1 MICHRGNTNLRDI
14 LVKAR
19 IRFPSAKRRN
29 QVSGKI
35 TNVCVYTSNIVC
47 VYCPKVDT
55 GDKIMSTNTGRMY
68 KTPEGG
74 SYGSNNVVYLVTCKL
89 CYKQYVG
96 NTSRTLKQRIY
107 EHFYD
112 WKNLKYPA
120 RAPSS
125 VQNINHLAVS
135 KHFCLDGHNLDDVK
149 IQILKHLLRPPLL
162 KSTTKYRKGGN
173 FTGYIS

>member
-1 MICHRGNTNLRDI
+1 MIGHRCNTNLKDI

-19 IRFPSAKRRN
+19 IRFPSTKRLN

-55 GDKIMSTNTGRMY
+55 GGKIMCTNTGRMY
-68 KTPEGG
+68 KTPKGG
-74 SYGSNNVVYLVTCKL
+74 SCGSNNVVYLVTCKV
-89 CYKQYVG
+89 CHKHYVG
-96 NTSRTLKQRIY
+96 ETSRTLRFY

-120 RAPSS
+120 RAPPS
-125 VQNINHLAVS
+125 VHNINHSAVA
-135 KHFCLDGHNLDDVK
+135 KDICLDGHK
-149 IQILKHLLRPPLL
+149 QILEHILRPPLL
-162 KSTTKYRKGGN
+162 KSTTKYRKRGN